1 MRLQHIKQLA
11 KVNLISANP
20 HLIEKKRSEEA
31 KTRTASS
38 FPPYMSVLLQSG
50 LMLLVFF
57 LLYSFMFFFIDFT
70 QYPGMFTTYIVM
82 FIIMAV
88 LQGFYLVYNLFYE
101 SKDLIHYLPLPF
113 KGSEVFTAKLAVL
126 ALMILPYLIPI
137 LSLFILLGQDAGQ
150 SILIS
155 IIVSLF
161 LFLLLMMVVFFF
173 SVVLVHLI
181 TKLAFFKKNKQ
192 AVTTTLYTLSS
203 LGMTAVIL
211 FISSMDQEADIP
223 YGQVLPDYQ
232 VIPFVQSFHQVLLK
246 PLSLN
251 AWFGISLWIVLLAIL
266 ALIVFKWAVP
276 GFYREEEL
284 DVRDRQK
291 KTKNPKKDDSTALE
305 KPSVSVNRTL
315 WKYNFGLIQDGTL
328 IMQHLSSSIVFP
340 VIILLGPIFTNGIYL
355 GGMTLHYWSL
365 FFFAGFAYAF
375 LTLSATSIVGV
386 IISLDRENFM
396 YLKSLPFSMKN
407 YLKQKFLFA
416 FIAEALLPLILGI
429 AFIFIAKLPLLLGV
443 LFLAGIIIGI
453 FVLCHYYFARD
464 FRLLYLEWQNL
475 TELFNRGGAFIQFV
489 SIFSSLIIGL
499 LSILLIG
506 FLLNNLTPIWQTIV
520 SVLTAAIPIM
530 ACIGTVKWYNERFW
544 SRLSD

>member
-1 MRLQHIKQLA
+1 MRLHHIKQLA
-11 KVNLISANP
+11 KVNLVSANP
-20 HLIEKKRSEEA
+20 HLVEKK
-31 KTRTASS
+31 RTASS
-38 FPPYMSVLLQSG
+38 SPPYIAVLLQSG
-50 LMLLVFF
+50 LMLIIFF

-70 QYPGMFTTYIVM
+70 QYPGMFSTYIVL
-82 FIIMAV
+82 FIVMAV

-150 SILIS
+150 SILITIS
-155 IIVSLF
+155 VSLF
-161 LFLLLMMVVFFF
+161 LFLLLIMVVFFF

-181 TKLAFFKKNKQ
+181 TKLAVFRQNKQ

-223 YGQVLPDYQ
+223 YGQVLPDYR
-232 VIPFVQSFHQVLLK
+232 VIPFVQSFHRVLLN
-246 PLSLN
+246 PLNLN
-251 AWFGISLWIVLLAIL
+251 AWFGISLWILLLVIL
-266 ALIVFKWAVP
+266 ALIMFKWAVP

-291 KTKNPKKDDSTALE
+291 KTKNQRKDDSTALE

-365 FFFAGFAYAF
+365 FFFAGFSYAF

-396 YLKSLPFSMKN
+396 YIKSLPFSMKN

-416 FIAEALLPLILGI
+416 FISEALLPLILGTV
-429 AFIFIAKLPLLLGV
+429 FIFIAKLPLLLGV

-530 ACIGTVKWYNERFW
+530 VCIGTVKWYKERFW

>member
-11 KVNLISANP
+11 KVNLVSANP
-20 HLIEKKRSEEA
+20 HLVEKK
-31 KTRTASS
+31 RTASS
-38 FPPYMSVLLQSG
+38 SPPYIAVLLQSG
-50 LMLLVFF
+50 LMLFIFF

-70 QYPGMFTTYIVM
+70 QYPGMFSTYIVM
-82 FIIMAV
+82 FIVMAV

-150 SILIS
+150 PILIT

-161 LFLLLMMVVFFF
+161 LFLLLIVVVFFF

-181 TKLAFFKKNKQ
+181 TKLAVFRKNKQ

-223 YGQVLPDYQ
+223 YGQVLPDYR
-232 VIPFVQSFHQVLLK
+232 VIPFVQSFHQVLLN
-246 PLSLN
+246 PLNLN
-251 AWFGISLWIVLLAIL
+251 AWFGISLWIALLALL

-276 GFYREEEL
+276 EFYREEEL

-291 KTKNPKKDDSTALE
+291 KSKNKKKDNSTGLE

-340 VIILLGPIFTNGIYL
+340 IIILLGPIFTNGIYL
-355 GGMTLHYWSL
+355 GDMTLHYWAL
-365 FFFAGFAYAF
+365 FLFAGFAYAF

-416 FIAEALLPLILGI
+416 FVAEALLPLILGTV
-429 AFIFIAKLPLLLGV
+429 FIFIAKLPLLLGV

-489 SIFSSLIIGL
+489 SLFSSLIIGL
-499 LSILLIG
+499 LSIFLIG

-530 ACIGTVKWYNERFW
+530 ACVGTVKWYNERFW